1 MQCCGCFSAP
11 HKLLGI
17 VFALL
22 AVVLPGCAPTGDFG
36 RRQPSFLHDQ
46 IVPAARTAI
55 RDIRGK
61 ATSQYPLTAD
71 EEELRARAHT
81 LVSVDRRKSIDRFLA
96 SGVDDLGIVDSR
108 FEENRQ
114 IAHNSGKTAYE
125 SAPPSRNPYTLR
137 NVVRAQVWQY
147 QEFGDVVERVYR
159 SDARRRATLV
169 RQDDIPTN
177 DIHNATS
184 RIAENRRVVEQ
195 TILAMRNRVD
205 NYRLELRRS
214 VLEYPDIIPE
224 GRVTAAIDRLSDLG
238 EILQDQTRIWAF
250 PDDYAS
256 SADGAP
262 ASRTRAPRLA
272 GG

>member
-1 MQCCGCFSAP
+1 MQHRGCFRAP
-11 HKLLGI
+11 QKSHCI
-17 VFALL
+17 IIAIL
-22 AVVLPGCAPTGDFG
+22 AVLPSACAPPGDFG
-36 RRQPSFLHDQ
+36 RRPPSFFHDE
-46 IVPAARTAI
+46 ILPVTRTVI

-61 ATSQYPLTAD
+61 ATSQYPKTAD

-81 LVSVDRRKSIDRFLA
+81 LVNVDRRKSIDRFLA

-108 FEENRQ
+108 FEENRR
-114 IAHNSGKTAYE
+114 IAHNTGKSAYE
-125 SAPPSRNPYTLR
+125 HEPPSRNPYTLL
-137 NVVRAQVWQY
+137 NVVKAQVWQY

-159 SDARRRATLV
+159 SDARRRATL
-169 RQDDIPTN
+169 RRHEDISPN

-214 VLEYPDIIPE
+214 VLQYPDIIPE

-262 ASRTRAPRLA
+262 ASRTRVPRLA